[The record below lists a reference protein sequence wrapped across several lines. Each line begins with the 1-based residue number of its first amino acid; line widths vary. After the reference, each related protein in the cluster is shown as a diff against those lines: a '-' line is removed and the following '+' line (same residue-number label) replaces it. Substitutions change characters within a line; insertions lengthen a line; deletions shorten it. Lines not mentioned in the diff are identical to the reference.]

1 MCVYCHC
8 FLLLSFANNEV
19 YFCMYFRILALTD
32 MGLSKLVDV
41 VSATK

>member
-1 MCVYCHC
+1 MCVYSHC
-8 FLLLSFANNEV
+8 FLLLSFANKE

-32 MGLSKLVDV
+32 MGLSNLVDV